1 LVHAQPAAP
10 SGTRRLGRTDPS
22 VDLPDLA
29 LEVYH
34 DGHAERHIELCDEH
48 GDNG

>member
-10 SGTRRLGRTDPS
+10 TGTRRVGRTDPS

-29 LEVYH
+29 LEVYD